1 MKQLWL
7 KVVAGGFF
15 CLLSGVVVSGLLK
28 RKKIVKKR
36 LIDLIG
42 NTPLIYLKC
51 LSE

>member
-15 CLLSGVVVSGLLK
+15 CFVSGLVVSLLK

-42 NTPLIYLKC
+42 NTPLIYLKS